1 MTFFKQKSNALISA
15 FVLIALLFTS
25 GSQYSQ
31 TTITASGGD
40 FKSDKSSF
48 SYSVGQ
54 ILISQDLTKSASL
67 FSENVTLSHGVQQV
81 FLQTCN
87 NSTKVEIIVT
97 PNPSNGI
104 VTLNLI
110 NWDENEI
117 QYNVFDALGK
127 TVLSSSISD
136 DQTKLDLSFL
146 SSGIYIIS
154 LGYHCGSINSFKILI
169 NNRWLKNI
177 LF

>member
-1 MTFFKQKSNALISA
+1 MTKSEAHRLKVRILFSL
-15 FVLIALLFTS
+15 FMLFSSIYLL
-25 GSQYSQ
+25 SQS
-31 TTITASGGD
+31 TVIPSGGD
-40 FKSDKSSF
+40 FKSEKSSF
-48 SYSVGQ
+48 SYSIGQ
-54 ILISQDLTKSASL
+54 IMTSQELLKPSSL
-67 FSENVTLSHGVQQV
+67 FGDPIVLSHGVQQV
-81 FLQTCN
+81 FIQTCN

-169 NNRWLKNI
+169 NNR
-177 LF
+177 